1 MAELPQN
8 LDDESFDQVLRPCC
22 LKEYFGQDE
31 IKSNFEVFIGAAKQR
46 NEVVD
51 HILLYGAPGL
61 GKTTLA
67 NIVAHEMGANL
78 KLVSGP
84 SIEKSG
90 DLAAI
95 LSSLEPGDILF
106 IDEIHRLPKVVEEI
120 LYEAMEDFKISIV
133 TSHEGRSSSLNID
146 LVPFTL
152 IGATTKPGELSW
164 ALRSRFGI
172 INQLNFYK
180 IEDLTKIIIRTG
192 KIMHTP
198 IEEKAAIEIA
208 KRSRGTPRLANNL
221 YRRVRDFANYQKKD
235 KITLKITNY
244 ALEKLNIDQY
254 GLDHVDI
261 HYLQT
266 LVSRFRGGPVGLE
279 TLSSA
284 ISEESKNI
292 EEVYEPYLLKIGFI
306 NRTGRG
312 RVITKEGREHLRKF
326 HTNIS

>member
-8 LDDESFDQVLRPCC
+8 LDDESFDQVLRPCS

-180 IEDLTKIIIRTG
+180 IEDLTKIITRTG

-306 NRTGRG
+306 NRTSRG

>member
-1 MAELPQN
+1 MAELPRN
-8 LDDESFDQVLRPCC
+8 LDDESFDQVLRPSS

-51 HILLYGAPGL
+51 HILLYGPPGL

-78 KLVSGP
+78 KLISGP
-84 SIEKSG
+84 SIEKTG

-133 TSHEGRSSSLNID
+133 TSHEGRSTSLNID

-152 IGATTKPGELSW
+152 IGATTKPGEITW

-192 KIMHTP
+192 KIMHTL
-198 IEEKAAIEIA
+198 IDEKAAIEIA
-208 KRSRGTPRLANNL
+208 KRARGTPRLANNL

-235 KITLKITNY
+235 KISLKITNY
-244 ALEKLNIDQY
+244 ALEKLKIDQY
-254 GLDHVDI
+254 GLDRVDI
-261 HYLQT
+261 SYLQM
-266 LVSRFRGGPVGLE
+266 LVSRFHGGPVGLE

-284 ISEESKNI
+284 ISEEAKNI

-306 NRTGRG
+306 NRTSRG

-326 HTNIS
+326 HTITT